1 MAVVGSGAGMS
12 SFDANR
18 MRCVG
23 TRVAQAAGLAA
34 RLHVRRNVQSAPMLD
49 RGCNVVARQGCWP
62 PAPLLLC
69 CLLTPPT
76 HAVVACAARCAP
88 RRSPGRTAPRA

>member
-1 MAVVGSGAGMS
+1 MAPSLFVPLCSKLTELTPRRIDPRRRESIEESGMAVVGSGAGMS

-34 RLHVRRNVQSAPMLD
+34 RLLVCRNVQSAPCWIVAAML
-49 RGCNVVARQGCWP
+49 
-62 PAPLLLC
+62 L
-69 CLLTPPT
+69 
-76 HAVVACAARCAP
+76 
-88 RRSPGRTAPRA
+88 